1 VCVCVCAC
9 VRVVGAL
16 ALSLSDLL
24 IGSEASDA
32 DKDEPVSDGP
42 VAGAKFWVQ
51 GGAAAAATAAAE
63 PGLPSDSEGGFGE
76 RIEGKDLGWRG
87 YGVMSADADTVG
99 SGTGKEPQ
107 PRGDESLAATL
118 SLMSRT
124 LAEMR
129 SDVRVLASK
138 VDQVDQKVDVQTV
151 MLQQHARHLEQ
162 LKLQIQGVGDRGQG
176 ASQGDFEL
184 GSQIL
189 DQSSGTEPQLATPL
203 AEPQLQL
210 SSATPPGR
218 EREGEEAWK
227 RVDALGIGVG
237 RPVQGYND
245 IVIPTSGRKGR
256 RRKEEQGSCCKDG
269 CCNGD
274 QPSGGD
280 TGVVINGTPAASN
293 TRPLYDDA
301 PAGGDVQHVKFVSI
315 CASKSGR
322 GHRLRGQ
329 QFASPVAGADADL
342 PAARR
347 VNNAEACDQ
356 AFPLESFCASPQHDV
371 DQVLGPSHAWH
382 ERSPPPPRPP
392 ARAFTAPPKA
402 SPRSG
407 NYTTD
412 SYSPSL
418 KFPYKAYP
426 APQGGRERPVLED
439 ASWA

>member
-1 VCVCVCAC
+1 M
-9 VRVVGAL
+9 
-16 ALSLSDLL
+16 LSLSDLL

-42 VAGAKFWVQ
+42 VAGAKFWSP
-51 GGAAAAATAAAE
+51 GGAAAAAAAITAAAE
-63 PGLPSDSEGGFGE
+63 PVLRSDFGGGFGE
-76 RIEGKDLGWRG
+76 RIEGKDRGWRG

-99 SGTGKEPQ
+99 SGAGKEPQ

-138 VDQVDQKVDVQTV
+138 VDQVEQKVDVQTV

-176 ASQGDFEL
+176 ASQGGFER

-189 DQSSGTEPQLATPL
+189 DQSSGTEPQLATPF

-210 SSATPPGR
+210 SSVTPPGR
-218 EREGEEAWK
+218 EGEGKEAWK
-227 RVDALGIGVG
+227 RDDAHGIGVG

-256 RRKEEQGSCCKDG
+256 RRKEEQGSCSNGG

-274 QPSGGD
+274 HPSGGD
-280 TGVVINGTPAASN
+280 KGVVINGTPAGVKVEVEVEESN

-301 PAGGDVQHVKFVSI
+301 PAGGDVQHFKFVSI
-315 CASKSGR
+315 SASKSGR
-322 GHRLRGQ
+322 GHGLRGQ

-342 PAARR
+342 PAARHD
-347 VNNAEACDQ
+347 NNAEPCDR
-356 AFPLESFCASPQHDV
+356 AFPLESFCASPQHDL
-371 DQVLGPSHAWH
+371 DQT
-382 ERSPPPPRPP
+382 RPPRP
-392 ARAFTAPPKA
+392 ARTFKPPPKA
-402 SPRSG
+402 SPRSRY
-407 NYTTD
+407 YTTE

-418 KFPYKAYP
+418 KFPYKVYP
-426 APQGGRERPVLED
+426 AAQGGRERPVLED
-439 ASWA
+439 DSWA